1 MLALSLQSLSLN
13 AGMAP
18 AARVQRMQAPVMVK
32 SQALPF
38 LEAPAKLDGSMAG
51 DRVRIVLEPAPAIPC
66 VHISG

>member
-51 DRVRIVLEPAPAIPC
+51 DRVRTR
-66 VHISG
+66 

>member
-18 AARVQRMQAPVMVK
+18 AARVQRMQAPVMIK

-51 DRVRIVLEPAPAIPC
+51 DRVRIASSRRRSHSC
-66 VHISG
+66 T